1 MSGSRYLLVALPT
14 SISRSHDAS
23 EALAKIRGVI
33 PSDADSVSSFPIPE
47 FKIGTLDALVMQ
59 ADELAKLDANVEG
72 AVNKVV
78 DVLRHIVPG
87 QENGHKLVGE
97 KPVEKYLEN
106 FQWNKV
112 KYRADKSI
120 GETVAAL
127 QREVVALDA
136 DIKAAY
142 GSYQNIKSLLINV
155 QRRTTGNL
163 TTRSLAPLLHKSDFV
178 ADSEYL
184 ETLLIVVPKNLQKEW
199 LHSYEQLAPMVVP
212 RSSQLLIEEADYL
225 LYNVTLFRKHAV
237 EFAQKAR
244 AAKFTPRD
252 FTWTDDA
259 AEQDA
264 AEARDLEKQER
275 RLFNEV
281 IRLARTGYSDLFA
294 AWIHVKALG
303 VFVESVLRYG
313 LPLEFVSAAIRTAG
327 EKEAKKCKAKLDAE
341 FGYLGGNAFGRDK
354 KGNIKDDVG
363 EVAAGVSGLHLDYS
377 AYCYFEF
384 EVL

>member
-1 MSGSRYLLVALPT
+1 M
-14 SISRSHDAS
+14 
-23 EALAKIRGVI
+23 
-33 PSDADSVSSFPIPE
+33 
-47 FKIGTLDALVMQ
+47 
-59 ADELAKLDANVEG
+59 
-72 AVNKVV
+72 
-78 DVLRHIVPG
+78 
-87 QENGHKLVGE
+87 
-97 KPVEKYLEN
+97 
-106 FQWNKV
+106 
-112 KYRADKSI
+112 
-120 GETVAAL
+120 
-127 QREVVALDA
+127 VALDA

-142 GSYQNIKSLLINV
+142 GSYQNIKSLLINA
-155 QRRTTGNL
+155 QRKMTGNL

-178 ADSEYL
+178 TDSEYL
-184 ETLLIVVPKNLQKEW
+184 ETLLIVVPKNLQKDW
-199 LHSYEQLAPMVVP
+199 LHSYERLAPMVVP
-212 RSSQLLIEEADYL
+212 RSSQLLREEADYL
-225 LYNVTLFRKHAV
+225 LYNVTVFRKHAA

-244 AAKFTPRD
+244 AAKFTPRE

-259 AEQDA
+259 AERDA
-264 AEARDLEKQER
+264 AEARDLEQQER

-294 AWIHVKALG
+294 AWIHVKALS

-313 LPLEFVSAAIRTAG
+313 LPLEFVSVAIRTAG

-363 EVAAGVSGLHLDYS
+363 EVAAGVSGLSLDYS